1 MSVSCSTSAPSTSS
15 ATSIVSPAEPQA
27 PLQAM
32 ETDFEDWLTNV
43 DPTGGLLAYLE
54 VFKENFDSVAQ
65 LLKTFVLEDDGLHAF
80 DNRLF
85 EELGVED
92 PEHVRMFDR
101 WISTNSRASAECAEQ
116 RRLTRGVRDWQRDK
130 AKG

>member
-1 MSVSCSTSAPSTSS
+1 MLVSRSTSAPSTSS
-15 ATSIVSPAEPQA
+15 ATSTASPAEPHA
-27 PLQAM
+27 PLQAT
-32 ETDFEDWLTNV
+32 ETGFKDWLTNV
-43 DPTGGLLAYLE
+43 DPTGELLTYLE
-54 VFKENFDSVAQ
+54 VFEENFDSVAQ
-65 LLKTFVLEDDGLHAF
+65 LLKTFALEDDGLHAF

-116 RRLTRGVRDWQRDK
+116 RWLTRGVRV
-130 AKG
+130 